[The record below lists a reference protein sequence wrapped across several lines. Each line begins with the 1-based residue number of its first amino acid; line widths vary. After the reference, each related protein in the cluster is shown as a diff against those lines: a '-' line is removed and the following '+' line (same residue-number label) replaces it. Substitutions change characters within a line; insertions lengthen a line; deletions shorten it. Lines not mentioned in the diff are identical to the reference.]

1 MGVNPN
7 MPLRL
12 LLYIARIYEYLI
24 EQWKKGSLYRERL
37 IKLPFPQFIVLYN
50 GIKPYPDRVTLK
62 LSDCFEAV
70 GELMGKAVTGPAL
83 ELIVQVY
90 NINQGYNEELVGRSE
105 NLKGYSS
112 FIGRVRENRKAMG
125 LEGAMKEAVEYCIAH
140 NILSAFLIKHSTE
153 VKNMLLT
160 EWNIDDAKEVWQEE
174 AREEGREEGRA
185 ETVKEVLELIRQ
197 GYISEEELRK
207 YLK

>member
-24 EQWKKGSLYRERL
+24 EQWKQGSLYRERL
-37 IKLPFPQFIVLYN
+37 IKLPFPQFI
-50 GIKPYPDRVTLK
+50 
-62 LSDCFEAV
+62 
-70 GELMGKAVTGPAL
+70 
-83 ELIVQVY
+83 
-90 NINQGYNEELVGRSE
+90 
-105 NLKGYSS
+105 
-112 FIGRVRENRKAMG
+112 GRVRENRKLMG

-140 NILSAFLIKHSTE
+140 NILSAFLIKHRTE
-153 VKNMLLT
+153 VKHMLLT

-174 AREEGREEGRA
+174 AREEGWEKGKEAGRA
-185 ETVKEVLELIRQ
+185 ETVKEVMELIRQ

-207 YLK
+207 HLK